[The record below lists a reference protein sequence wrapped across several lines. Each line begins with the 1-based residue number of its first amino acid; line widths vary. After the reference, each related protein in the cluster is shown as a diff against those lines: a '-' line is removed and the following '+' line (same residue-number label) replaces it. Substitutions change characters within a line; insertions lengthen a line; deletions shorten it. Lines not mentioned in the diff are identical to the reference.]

1 MVDAAPTLSDGEH
14 LNEAQPATSPRSR
27 RRLRQVLSALV
38 LIAVVVT
45 AIWYINYRTTG
56 RFMQATDNAYI
67 KADAVTVS
75 PKVAGYVDAVLV
87 AENQM
92 VKAGQPLVRI
102 DAGTYRAQAD
112 QSRAQIEIA
121 RATADGVRG
130 QIGEQESAID
140 RARADLQAAQTDA
153 AFAQAEVAR
162 YIPLAATGAETPE
175 RLAQLR
181 NQSAGA
187 AAKVRNAAAVL
198 DSTQRRV
205 TTLQAQV
212 RQASAQA
219 QSAEAQLRSANSDVG
234 GAVIRASTDGRI
246 GNKSV
251 RVGQYVQAAT
261 RLMSIVPVAQLYVE
275 ANFKE
280 TQLGLMRVGQP
291 VRIEVDALPD
301 MHIVGR
307 VISIS
312 PGTGAQFS
320 VLPPQNATGNF
331 TKVVQRV
338 PVRIAMALSP
348 QTRALLVPGMS
359 IEATVDTRSARG
371 AADAVAH
378 AQEQVN
384 DRTGK

>member
-1 MVDAAPTLSDGEH
+1 MVDAAPTLSDGERAT
-14 LNEAQPATSPRSR
+14 EAQPATSPRSR
-27 RRLRQVLSALV
+27 RRLRQVLSALL
-38 LIAVVVT
+38 LIAVTVT
-45 AIWYINYRTTG
+45 VIWYINYRTTG
-56 RFMQATDNAYI
+56 RFMQSTDNAYI

-181 NQSAGA
+181 NQYAGA
-187 AAKVRNAAAVL
+187 TAKVRNAAAVL

-371 AADAVAH
+371 VADAVAH

-384 DRTGK
+384 ERTGK

>member
-1 MVDAAPTLSDGEH
+1 MTSGDFEPSDTATTPT
-14 LNEAQPATSPRSR
+14 SR
-27 RRLRQVLSALV
+27 RRLRLVLGAMAVIALV
-38 LIAVVVT
+38 VGG
-45 AIWYINYRTTG
+45 IWYINYRTVG
-56 RFMQATDNAYI
+56 RFMQSTDNAYI

-87 AENQM
+87 ADDQL

-102 DAGTYRAQAD
+102 DAGTYQAQAD
-112 QSRAQIEIA
+112 QSRAQIAIA

-130 QIGEQESAID
+130 QIGEQESAIG
-140 RARADLQAAQTDA
+140 RAKADLQAAQTDA
-153 AFAQAEVAR
+153 AFAQAEVTR
-162 YIPLAATGAETPE
+162 YIPLAATGAETSE

-181 NQSAGA
+181 NQAAGA
-187 AAKVRNAAAVL
+187 AAKVRNAVAVL

-212 RQASAQA
+212 RQAGAQGQA
-219 QSAEAQLRSANSDVG
+219 AEAQLRSANSDVG
-234 GAVIRASTDGRI
+234 GALIRASIDGRI

-280 TQLGLMRVGQP
+280 TQLGLMRIGQR

-301 MHIVGR
+301 IHIVGR
-307 VISIS
+307 VVSIS

-338 PVRIAMALSP
+338 PVRIAMALSA

-359 IEATVDTRSARG
+359 IEAIVDTRSARG
-371 AADAVAH
+371 AADAVAQ
-378 AQEQVN
+378 AQERIN
-384 DRTGK
+384 DRASK